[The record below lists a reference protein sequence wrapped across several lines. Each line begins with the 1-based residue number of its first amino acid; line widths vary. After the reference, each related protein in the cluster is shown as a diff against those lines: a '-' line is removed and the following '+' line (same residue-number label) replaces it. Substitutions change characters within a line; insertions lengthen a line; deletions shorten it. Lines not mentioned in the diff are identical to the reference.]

1 MSYKDNDNISK
12 TKRTILEVSEKL
24 FAEKGFDKTG
34 INEIAERAGIAKS
47 VIYHHFKNKDDI
59 LQMLIK
65 SISEELIELK
75 RSIRD
80 SQSEHSDSAVETTL
94 KELLVFW
101 EKHSRIA
108 NIILTESLKNTNEIP
123 LFALWDNNIARPAD
137 VLKSDLNLAPDE
149 ILQTIEGA
157 FFLLFMPTYCFAIFE
172 EEWCKHYDVASS
184 TARQTF
190 ISLMTETCKN
200 KIWLKR

>member
-1 MSYKDNDNISK
+1 MSK
-12 TKRTILEVSEKL
+12 TKRSILEISEKL

-34 INEIAERAGIAKS
+34 INEIAEGAGIAKS

-75 RSIRD
+75 RSIKDNRP
-80 SQSEHSDSAVETTL
+80 EHSDNAVETTL
-94 KELLVFW
+94 KELLAFW

-108 NIILTESLKNTNEIP
+108 NIILTESLKNSNEIP
-123 LFALWDNNIARPAD
+123 LFALWDNNTAHPAD
-137 VLKSDLNLAPDE
+137 FLKSDLHLTPDE
-149 ILQTIEGA
+149 ILQTMEGA
-157 FFLLFMPTYCFAIFE
+157 FFLMFMPTYCFAIFE
-172 EEWCKHYDVASS
+172 DEWCKHYDIDSA
-184 TARQTF
+184 TARQSF